1 MKPEE
6 LKKTKSKEGEKKE
19 GVFDGLK
26 NFYNKTK
33 TKMDK
38 GVDAMHVKMNELEK
52 KLMQTDEKNEK

>member
-1 MKPEE
+1 MKQEE

-52 KLMQTDEKNEK
+52 KLM